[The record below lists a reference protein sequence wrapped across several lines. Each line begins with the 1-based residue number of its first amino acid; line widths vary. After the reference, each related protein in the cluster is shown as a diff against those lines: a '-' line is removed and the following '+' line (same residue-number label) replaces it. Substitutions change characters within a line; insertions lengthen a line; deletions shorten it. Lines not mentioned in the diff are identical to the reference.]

1 MKIKDYPT
9 EYLAALVE
17 FATANCTQ
25 ENDMSDY
32 TISICRKIFRII
44 YNIVVKD
51 SRSFTLLLQTGGPN
65 LISLFQVVFK
75 SSLIKPVSDNL
86 R

>member
-9 EYLAALVE
+9 EYLPALVE
-17 FATANCTQ
+17 FATANCAK
-25 ENDMSDY
+25 ENEMSDY

-51 SRSFTLLLQTGGPN
+51 SRSFTLLLERGGLN

-75 SSLIKPVSDNL
+75 SGLTKAVSDNL
-86 R
+86 